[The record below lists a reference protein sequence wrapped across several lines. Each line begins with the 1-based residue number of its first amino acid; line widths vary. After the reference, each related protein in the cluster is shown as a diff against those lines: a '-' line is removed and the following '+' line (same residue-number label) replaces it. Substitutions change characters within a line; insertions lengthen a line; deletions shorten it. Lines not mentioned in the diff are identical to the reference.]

1 MAKTEVNVKRWLFRQ
16 MFQNAMEHVLGK
28 WGDFCAWWASFN
40 EGAMFA
46 TIFGGIFGAFY
57 LAMGSGI
64 AARTEGCSVLRF
76 WMWNGLF
83 VLGLF
88 LIISFVMLF
97 RFFEREV
104 RDLPRESAIIA
115 NYFKQQISRLRQRFF
130 GDSSR
135 FARVMAKRKTA
146 MEVANAQLA
155 VLKGNVSAS
164 AFVASGQ
171 EKLEQAIAGLE
182 KEVGALKEYSD
193 AAEKLFDEMEKMLA
207 AEKFQAFLA
216 QLEAVGTASRIGNC
230 MAPVITGYL
239 GELDVFNAQF
249 RGLAEE
255 IPALPFPKMTMKLK

>member
-1 MAKTEVNVKRWLFRQ
+1 MAKTVVSVKRWIFRQ
-16 MFQNAMEHVLGK
+16 MFQNAMEHVLET
-28 WGDFCAWWASFN
+28 WRRSPAWFFSDDALPWNVIIIPLGLIWLFIGSIAS
-40 EGAMFA
+40 GADPNLSF
-46 TIFGGIFGAFY
+46 
-57 LAMGSGI
+57 
-64 AARTEGCSVLRF
+64 LRF
-76 WMWNGLF
+76 WMWNGFF

-88 LIISFVMLF
+88 QIISFVMLF

-104 RDLPRESAIIA
+104 RDLPRESAILA
-115 NYFKQQISRLRQRFF
+115 NYFKQRISRLRQRFF

-135 FARVMAKRKTA
+135 FARVLAKRNKA
-146 MEVANAQLA
+146 IKVAYAQLA
-155 VLKGNVSAS
+155 VLQGDVSDS
-164 AFVASGQ
+164 AFVTSGQ

-193 AAEKLFDEMEKMLA
+193 AAEKILDEMEKMLA

-239 GELDVFNAQF
+239 GELDTFNAQF